1 ARVFVVGGRPRRG
14 VAIGE
19 LDAPALPGRLLPARP
34 RRRRHAGGLPVGD
47 RAGRPGDRS
56 TPQPGGTPDPRGR
69 APRAQAPGRV
79 LVSGSRVV
87 VVLGGD
93 LDSRSSTVADIIRA
107 HGGTALV
114 LTGHPGS
121 VDRRLDTGD
130 DGPVEVRPD
139 DPAARLS
146 SFVAGSVDA
155 DDEVLAALAL
165 GGDGVL
171 ASVLGWEYA
180 RRAAAAQAWDLVVV
194 ELDGDLAGVR
204 MIAAAGELAAFV
216 ESRWPAHVRFA
227 SMAAGDRADARL
239 REAHRLS
246 QLASDVSAFLAG
258 MVEVVVAGA
267 TPHRTAALADLV
279 RGAVAPVVAEDG
291 HGGFRAELAVPAHP
305 TTPVTVDGG
314 RLRPEFDGVRAALP
328 LPALLARCTLVDS
341 TYDDHRGVVVVGFA
355 PDPDL
360 WPSHLVPAGSTR
372 QPG

>member
-1 ARVFVVGGRPRRG
+1 M
-14 VAIGE
+14 
-19 LDAPALPGRLLPARP
+19 
-34 RRRRHAGGLPVGD
+34 
-47 RAGRPGDRS
+47 
-56 TPQPGGTPDPRGR
+56 
-69 APRAQAPGRV
+69 
-79 LVSGSRVV
+79 SGSRVV

-93 LDSRSSTVADIIRA
+93 LDSRSSTVADIIRD

-204 MIAAAGELAAFV
+204 RIAAAGELAAFV

-239 REAHRLS
+239 HEAHRLS

-314 RLRPEFDGVRAALP
+314 RLRLEFDGVRAALP

>member
-93 LDSRSSTVADIIRA
+93 LDSRSSTVADIIRD

-204 MIAAAGELAAFV
+204 RLAAAGELAAFV

-227 SMAAGDRADARL
+227 AMAAGARADARL

-246 QLASDVSAFLAG
+246 QPASDVSACLAG
-258 MVEVVVAGA
+258 VAGA

-305 TTPVTVDGG
+305 PTPVTVDGG
-314 RLRPEFDGVRAALP
+314 RLRLEFDGVRAALP
-328 LPALLARCTLVDS
+328 LPALLARCTLVDP
-341 TYDDHRGVVVVGFA
+341 TYDD
-355 PDPDL
+355 
-360 WPSHLVPAGSTR
+360 
-372 QPG
+372 